1 MFVRWSFAG
10 LSFLLASICLLVSF
24 FASNTWKGTAYISR
38 FELGWRGLG
47 GVDSQLFTTVGVGG
61 LCSQQNC
68 QMFFF
73 SFFTSIIK
81 FPRRALRVTRP
92 QKHCV
97 QTFRNSRASERIAV
111 AGELMDVGCVFQ
123 SVYYTLNTPRVLKVV
138 SRWRKIVITR
148 LRRCSGVNIT
158 ATQPKAGLIKLW
170 FLWLIFNFG

>member
-1 MFVRWSFAG
+1 MFVCWSFAG

-24 FASNTWKGTAYISR
+24 SVSNTWKGTAYISR
-38 FELGWRGLG
+38 FELGWRGL
-47 GVDSQLFTTVGVGG
+47 DSQLFTTVGVGG

-73 SFFTSIIK
+73 FFTSIIK
-81 FPRRALRVTRP
+81 FPRRALRVTHP
-92 QKHCV
+92 QKHCM

-123 SVYYTLNTPRVLKVV
+123 SVYYTLNTPPVLKVV
-138 SRWRKIVITR
+138 LRWRKIVITR
-148 LRRCSGVNIT
+148 LWRCCGVNIT
-158 ATQPKAGLIKLW
+158 ATQPKASLIKLW